1 MSIARS
7 CATLIIATLLGACQ
21 QQKVPSASV
30 PRTFANV
37 DDARLARAESDADDW
52 LSYGR
57 TYNEQRFSA
66 LEQINASNVG
76 QLELAWFHD
85 LDTNRGQE
93 ATPIVVDGVMYTST
107 AWSKVIA
114 LDAATGKALWTYDP
128 QVPGATAIKACCDV
142 VNRGVAVYRGK
153 VYVGALDGRLIA
165 LDAATG
171 KVVWSVETTDPK
183 ASYTITG
190 APRVVKGKVIIGNGG
205 ADIYQVRGFVS
216 AYDAETGKLAWR
228 FYTVPGDPAK
238 GPDGAA
244 SDKVLAE
251 KALPTWFGKWHEY
264 GGGGTAWDSI
274 VYDQELDQLY
284 IGTGNGLPWNRKIR
298 SEGQG
303 DNLFLCSII
312 ALRPDTGEYLWHYQ
326 VNPGETWDYN
336 ANQTITLTDLVI
348 DGRKRKALLQA
359 PKNGFFYVIDRESGK
374 LLSARNFVPVTWAT
388 GIDLETGRPREVPEA
403 RYENT
408 TFLAQPGGAGAH
420 SWHPMAYSPATGFAY
435 IPAQELPMAYRDDPA
450 FTAHPKTL
458 NTGIDFSL
466 LGAPDDLAQR
476 AAILPMLKG
485 RLIAWDPV
493 AQKEAWHVEHSGPWN
508 GGVLATAGDLVFQ
521 GTADKQLQA
530 FRASSGERLWRY
542 DVQTGV
548 IGGPVT
554 YRAGGEQYIA
564 VMAGYGGAVPL
575 ALPAL
580 KPAFAAPNG
589 RVLAFKL
596 KGGARLPAY
605 TQVPLPPATP
615 TSEQWPQPRIDEGRG
630 LYSSYCSRCH
640 GASLLSTG
648 ILPDLRRSPMSG
660 HRGSFAKVVLEGA
673 LEPRG
678 MISFAG
684 SLTSEQVESIRAYVI
699 SSARLLQSQEAGPAG
714 TVTH

>member
-1 MSIARS
+1 MSIARG
-7 CATLIIATLLGACQ
+7 CAALILVTLLAACQ
-21 QQKVPSASV
+21 QQKVPATSA
-30 PRTFANV
+30 PQAFANV
-37 DDARLARAESDADDW
+37 DDARLLRADSDADDW

-57 TYNEQRFSA
+57 TYNEQRFSS
-66 LEQINASNVG
+66 LVDINAGNVG

-93 ATPIVVDGVMYTST
+93 ATPIIVDGVMYTST
-107 AWSKVIA
+107 AWSKVVA
-114 LDAATGKALWTYDP
+114 LDAASGKQLWMYDP

-171 KVVWSVETTDPK
+171 KVVWSVATTDAK
-183 ASYTITG
+183 DSYTITG
-190 APRVVKGKVIIGNGG
+190 APRIVKGKVIIGNGG
-205 ADIYQVRGFVS
+205 ADIYQVRGYVS

-251 KALPTWFGKWHEY
+251 KALATWFGKWHEY

-274 VYDQELDQLY
+274 VYDAELDQLY
-284 IGTGNGLPWNRKIR
+284 VGTGNGLPWNRRIR
-298 SEGQG
+298 SEGKG

-336 ANQTITLTDLVI
+336 ANQSITLTELVI
-348 DGRKRKALLQA
+348 EGQKRKVLLQA

-374 LLSARNFVPVTWAT
+374 LLSAHNFVPVTWAT
-388 GIDLETGRPREVPEA
+388 GIDIETGRPKEVPEA

-408 TFLAQPGGAGAH
+408 TFIAQPGGAGAH
-420 SWHPMAYSPATGFAY
+420 NWQPMAYSPSTGLAY

-450 FTAHPKTL
+450 FNARAKTL

-476 AAILPMLKG
+476 AAISTMLKG

-493 AQKEAWHVEHSGPWN
+493 AQKEVWHVEHTGPWN

-521 GTADKQLQA
+521 GTADKQLKA
-530 FRASSGERLWRY
+530 FRASNGESLWNY

-548 IGGPVT
+548 VGGPVT
-554 YRAGGEQYIA
+554 YRVGGEQYIA

-596 KGGARLPAY
+596 KGSARLPAY
-605 TQVPLPPATP
+605 TPVPLPPAILA
-615 TSEQWPQPRIDEGRG
+615 SDQWSQPRVDEGRG

-648 ILPDLRRSPMSG
+648 ILPDLRRSPMSS
-660 HRGSFAKVVLEGA
+660 HRESFATVVLEGA
-673 LEPRG
+673 LESRG
-678 MISFAG
+678 MISFADTL
-684 SLTSEQVESIRAYVI
+684 SADQVESIRAYVN
-699 SSARLLQSQEAGPAG
+699 SSARVLHKQEA
-714 TVTH
+714 VTQ

>member
-1 MSIARS
+1 MRIAHR
-7 CATLIIATLLGACQ
+7 CATLAVLALLGACQ
-21 QQKVPSASV
+21 KQQPPVAEAATA
-30 PRTFANV
+30 RTFANV
-37 DDARLARAESDADDW
+37 DDARLASADSNADDW
-52 LSYGR
+52 LSHGR
-57 TYNEQRFSA
+57 TYSEQRFSPLA
-66 LEQINASNVG
+66 EINATNVG

-93 ATPIVVDGVMYTST
+93 ATPIIVDGVMYTST
-107 AWSKVIA
+107 AWSKVVA
-114 LDAATGKALWTYDP
+114 LDAATGKQLWTYDP

-153 VYVGALDGRLIA
+153 VYVGTLDGRLIA

-171 KVVWSVETTDPK
+171 KPVWSVETTDPK

-205 ADIYQVRGFVS
+205 ADTYQVRGYVTS
-216 AYDAETGKLAWR
+216 YDAETGKLAWR

-251 KALPTWFGKWHEY
+251 KALPTWFGKWYEF

-284 IGTGNGLPWNRKIR
+284 VGTGNGLPWNRRIR
-298 SEGQG
+298 SDGKG

-312 ALRPDTGEYLWHYQ
+312 ALKPDTGEYVWHYQ

-336 ANQTITLTDLVI
+336 ANQTITLTDLVL
-348 DGRKRKALLQA
+348 DGQKRKVLLQA

-374 LLSARNFVPVTWAT
+374 LLSAKNFVAVNWAT
-388 GIDLETGRPREVPEA
+388 GIDLATGRPQETPEA
-403 RYENT
+403 RYEKAI
-408 TFLAQPGGAGAH
+408 FVAQPGGAGAH
-420 SWHPMAYSPATGFAY
+420 NWHPMAYSPAAGLAY
-435 IPAQELPMAYRDDPA
+435 IPAQELPLAYRDDPA
-450 FTAHPKTL
+450 FAARPKTL

-466 LGAPDDLAQR
+466 LGVPDDPAQR
-476 AAILPMLKG
+476 AAIAKMLTG
-485 RLIAWDPV
+485 RLIAWNPV
-493 AQKEAWHVEHSGPWN
+493 TQQEAWHVDHAGPWN

-521 GTADKQLQA
+521 GTADQKFQA
-530 FRASSGERLWRY
+530 FRASKGERLWNY
-542 DVQTGV
+542 DVQTGTV
-548 IGGPVT
+548 GGPVT

-589 RVLAFKL
+589 RVLAFKI
-596 KGGARLPAY
+596 KGGAQLPAY
-605 TQVPLPPATP
+605 TPVPLPPAMP
-615 TSEQWPQPRIDEGRG
+615 TVEQWPQQRIDEGRG
-630 LYSSYCSRCH
+630 LYSNYCSRCH
-640 GASLLSTG
+640 GASLLSSG
-648 ILPDLRRSPMSG
+648 ILPDLRRSPLSG
-660 HRGSFAKVVLEGA
+660 HSESFAKVVLEGA

-684 SLTSEQVESIRAYVI
+684 SLTAEQVESIRAFVI
-699 SSARLLQSQEAGPAG
+699 SSARLLQEQEAAQKQ
-714 TVTH
+714 

>member
-7 CATLIIATLLGACQ
+7 CVALILVTLLVACQ
-21 QQKVPSASV
+21 QQKAPSASA
-30 PRTFANV
+30 PRAFANV
-37 DDARLARAESDADDW
+37 DDARLLRAESDADDW

-57 TYNEQRFSA
+57 TYSEQRFSSLA
-66 LEQINASNVG
+66 QINASNVG

-107 AWSKVIA
+107 AWSKVVA
-114 LDAATGKALWTYDP
+114 LDAASGKPLWTYDP

-171 KVVWSVETTDPK
+171 KVVWSVATTDAS

-205 ADIYQVRGFVS
+205 ADIYQVRGYVS

-238 GPDGAA
+238 GPDGVA
-244 SDKVLAE
+244 SDKVLAD

-274 VYDQELDQLY
+274 VYDPELDQLY
-284 IGTGNGLPWNRKIR
+284 VGTGNGLPWNRRLR
-298 SEGQG
+298 SDGKG

-312 ALRPDTGEYLWHYQ
+312 ALRPETGEYLWHYQ

-336 ANQTITLTDLVI
+336 ANQSITLTELVI
-348 DGRKRKALLQA
+348 EGQKRKVLLQA
-359 PKNGFFYVIDRESGK
+359 PKNGFFYVIDRENGK

-388 GIDLETGRPREVPEA
+388 GIDLETGRPKEVPEA

-408 TFLAQPGGAGAH
+408 TFIAQPGGAGAH
-420 SWHPMAYSPATGFAY
+420 NWHPMAYSPTTGLAY

-450 FTAHPKTL
+450 FNARPKTL

-476 AAILPMLKG
+476 AAIATMLKG

-493 AQKEAWHVEHSGPWN
+493 AQKEVWHVEHAGPWN

-521 GTADKQLQA
+521 GTADQQLQA
-530 FRASSGERLWRY
+530 FRASSGESLWRY

-548 IGGPVT
+548 VGGPVT
-554 YRAGGEQYIA
+554 YRVGGEQYIA

-605 TQVPLPPATP
+605 TPVPLPPATL

-630 LYSSYCSRCH
+630 LYSTYCSRCH

-660 HRGSFAKVVLEGA
+660 HRESFAKVVLDGA

-678 MISFAG
+678 MISFAD
-684 SLTSEQVESIRAYVI
+684 SLSAEQVESIRAYVN
-699 SSARLLQSQEAGPAG
+699 SSAQLLHAQEAETAREP
-714 TVTH
+714 

>member
-1 MSIARS
+1 MSIIRS
-7 CATLIIATLLGACQ
+7 CAALIVATLLAGCQ
-21 QQKVPSASV
+21 QQKAPE

-37 DDARLARAESDADDW
+37 DDARLESAESNADDW

-66 LEQINASNVG
+66 LEQINAGNVG

-107 AWSKVIA
+107 AWSKVVA
-114 LDAATGKALWTYDP
+114 LDAASGKALWTYDP

-153 VYVGALDGRLIA
+153 VYVGTLDGRLVA
-165 LDAATG
+165 LDAGTG

-205 ADIYQVRGFVS
+205 ADIYQVRGYVS

-238 GPDGAA
+238 GPDNAA

-284 IGTGNGLPWNRKIR
+284 VGTGNGLPWNRRIR
-298 SEGQG
+298 SDGKG

-312 ALRPDTGEYLWHYQ
+312 ALRPSTGEYLWHYQ

-336 ANQTITLTDLVI
+336 ANQSITLTELVI
-348 DGRKRKALLQA
+348 EGRKRKVLLQA

-388 GIDLETGRPREVPEA
+388 GIDLETGRPQEVPES

-408 TFLAQPGGAGAH
+408 TFVAQPGGAGAH
-420 SWHPMAYSPATGFAY
+420 NWHPMAFSPATGLAY

-450 FTAHPKTL
+450 FSAHPKTL

-476 AAILPMLKG
+476 AAIATMLKG

-493 AQKEAWHVEHSGPWN
+493 AQKEAWRVEHSGPWN

-530 FRASSGERLWRY
+530 FRASNGERLWHY

-554 YRAGGEQYIA
+554 YRVGGEQYVA

-605 TQVPLPPATP
+605 TPVPLPAATP
-615 TSEQWPQPRIDEGRG
+615 TNEQWPQTRIDEGRG
-630 LYSSYCSRCH
+630 LYSTYCSRCH

-648 ILPDLRRSPMSG
+648 ILPDLRRSPMTG
-660 HRGSFAKVVLEGA
+660 HQESFANVVLKGA

-684 SLTSEQVESIRAYVI
+684 SLTAEQVESIRAYVI
-699 SSARLLQSQEAGPAG
+699 SSARVLQKQESE
-714 TVTH
+714 

>member
-1 MSIARS
+1 MTIAHR
-7 CATLIIATLLGACQ
+7 CVALGLLVLLSACQ
-21 QQKVPSASV
+21 RQQSPSASASET
-30 PRTFANV
+30 RAFANV
-37 DDARLARAESDADDW
+37 DDARLAGAESNADDW
-52 LSYGR
+52 LSHGR
-57 TYNEQRFSA
+57 TYSEQRFSPLA
-66 LEQINASNVG
+66 EINAKNVG

-93 ATPIVVDGVMYTST
+93 ATPIIVDGVMYTTT
-107 AWSKVIA
+107 AWSKVVA
-114 LDAATGKALWTYDP
+114 LDAASGKHLWTYDP
-128 QVPGATAIKACCDV
+128 KVPGATAIKACCDV

-153 VYVGALDGRLIA
+153 VYVGTLDGRLIA

-171 KVVWSVETTDPK
+171 KPVWSVETTDPQ

-205 ADIYQVRGFVS
+205 ADTYQVRGYVS

-251 KALPTWFGKWHEY
+251 KALPTWFGKWYEF

-284 IGTGNGLPWNRKIR
+284 VGTGNGLPWNRRIR
-298 SEGQG
+298 SEGKG

-312 ALRPDTGEYLWHYQ
+312 ALKPDTGEYLWHYQ

-336 ANQTITLTDLVI
+336 ANQTITLTDLVL
-348 DGRKRKALLQA
+348 DGQKRKVLMQA
-359 PKNGFFYVIDRESGK
+359 PKNGFFYVIDRENGK
-374 LLSARNFVPVTWAT
+374 LLSAKNFVAVNWAT
-388 GIDLETGRPREVPEA
+388 GIDLATGRPQETPEA
-403 RYENT
+403 RYEKAI
-408 TFLAQPGGAGAH
+408 FVAQPGGAGAH
-420 SWHPMAYSPATGFAY
+420 NWHPMAYSPAAGLAY
-435 IPAQELPMAYRDDPA
+435 IPAQELPLAYRDDPA
-450 FTAHPKTL
+450 FAARPKTL

-466 LGAPDDLAQR
+466 LGVPDDPAQR
-476 AAILPMLKG
+476 AAIAKMLTG
-485 RLIAWDPV
+485 RLIAWNPV
-493 AQKEAWHVEHSGPWN
+493 TQQEAWHVDHAGPWN

-530 FRASSGERLWRY
+530 YRASNGERLWNY
-542 DVQTGV
+542 DVQTGTV
-548 IGGPVT
+548 GGPVS

-589 RVLAFKL
+589 RVLAFKI
-596 KGGARLPAY
+596 KGGAKLPAY
-605 TQVPLPPATP
+605 TPVPLPPAMP
-615 TSEQWPQPRIDEGRG
+615 TAEQWPQQRIDEGRG
-630 LYSSYCSRCH
+630 LYSNYCSRCH
-640 GASLLSTG
+640 GASLLSSG
-648 ILPDLRRSPMSG
+648 ILPDLRRSPMAG
-660 HRGSFAKVVLEGA
+660 HPESFTKVVLEGA

-684 SLTSEQVESIRAYVI
+684 SLTAEQVESIRAYVI
-699 SSARLLQSQEAGPAG
+699 SSARLLQAQEAAQKQ
-714 TVTH
+714 

>member
-1 MSIARS
+1 MRTAHR
-7 CATLIIATLLGACQ
+7 CATLILVTLLGACQ
-21 QQKVPSASV
+21 QQTPMTSGSASA
-30 PRTFANV
+30 PRAFANV
-37 DDARLARAESDADDW
+37 DDARLSRAESDADNW

-57 TYNEQRFSA
+57 TYSEQRFSPLA
-66 LEQINASNVG
+66 QINADNVG

-107 AWSKVIA
+107 AWSKVVA
-114 LDAATGKALWTYDP
+114 LDAASGRALWTYDP
-128 QVPGATAIKACCDV
+128 RVPGATAIKACCDV

-153 VYVGALDGRLIA
+153 VYLGTLDGRLIA
-165 LDAATG
+165 LDAANG
-171 KVVWSVETTDPK
+171 KPVWSVETTEPK

-205 ADIYQVRGFVS
+205 ADTYQVRGYVS

-251 KALPTWFGKWHEY
+251 KARPSWFGKWYEY

-284 IGTGNGLPWNRKIR
+284 VGTGNGLPWNRRIR
-298 SEGQG
+298 SDGKG

-312 ALRPDTGEYLWHYQ
+312 ALEPDTGEYLWHYQ

-336 ANQTITLTDLVI
+336 ANQTITLTDLVL
-348 DGRKRKALLQA
+348 DGRKRKVLMQA
-359 PKNGFFYVIDRESGK
+359 PKNGFFYVIDRENGK
-374 LLSARNFVPVTWAT
+374 LLSARNFVDVNWAT
-388 GIDLETGRPREVPEA
+388 GIDIATGRPQETPEA
-403 RYENT
+403 RYENAI
-408 TFLAQPGGAGAH
+408 FVARPGGAGAH
-420 SWHPMAYSPATGFAY
+420 SWQPMAYSPATGLAY
-435 IPAQELPMAYRDDPA
+435 IPAQELPLAYRDDPA
-450 FTAHPKTL
+450 FAARPKTL

-466 LGAPDDLAQR
+466 LGVPDDPAQR
-476 AAILPMLKG
+476 AAIAKVLTG
-485 RLIAWDPV
+485 RLIAWNPV
-493 AQKEAWHVEHSGPWN
+493 TQQEAWHVEHAGPWN
-508 GGVLATAGDLVFQ
+508 GGVLATAGDLIFQ

-530 FRASSGERLWRY
+530 FRASSGEQLWKY

-548 IGGPVT
+548 VGGPVT
-554 YRAGGEQYIA
+554 YRVDGEQYIA

-580 KPAFAAPNG
+580 KAAFAAPNG
-589 RVLAFKL
+589 RVLAFKI

-605 TQVPLPPATP
+605 TPVPLPPAMP
-615 TSEQWPQPRIDEGRG
+615 TAEQWPQQRIDEGNG
-630 LYSSYCSRCH
+630 LYSNYCSRCH
-640 GASLLSTG
+640 GASLLSSG
-648 ILPDLRRSPMSG
+648 ILPDLRRSPMAG
-660 HRGSFAKVVLEGA
+660 HPASFAKVVLDGA

-684 SLTSEQVESIRAYVI
+684 SLTPEQVEAIRAYVI
-699 SSARLLQSQEAGPAG
+699 SSAKVLQAQEG
-714 TVTH
+714 THKQ

>member
-1 MSIARS
+1 MNITRS
-7 CATLIIATLLGACQ
+7 CAALLVVTLLGACQ
-21 QQKVPSASV
+21 QQKAPSASA
-30 PRTFANV
+30 PRAFANV
-37 DDARLARAESDADDW
+37 DDARLESAESNADDW

-57 TYNEQRFSA
+57 TYNEQRFST
-66 LEQINASNVG
+66 LEQINAGNVG

-107 AWSKVIA
+107 AWSKVVA
-114 LDAATGKALWTYDP
+114 LDAASGKALWTYDP

-153 VYVGALDGRLIA
+153 VYVGTLDGRLVA
-165 LDAATG
+165 LDAGTG

-205 ADIYQVRGFVS
+205 ADIYRVRGYVS

-228 FYTVPGDPAK
+228 FYTVPGDPAQ
-238 GPDGAA
+238 GPDGAV

-251 KALPTWFGKWHEY
+251 KALPTWFGKWYEY

-284 IGTGNGLPWNRKIR
+284 VGTGNGLPWNRRIR
-298 SEGQG
+298 SDGKG

-312 ALRPDTGEYLWHYQ
+312 ALRPSTGEYLWHYQ

-336 ANQTITLTDLVI
+336 ANQSITLTELVI
-348 DGRKRKALLQA
+348 EGRKRKVLLQA

-374 LLSARNFVPVTWAT
+374 LLSARNFVPVTWAK
-388 GIDLETGRPREVPEA
+388 GIDLETGRPQEVPEA

-408 TFLAQPGGAGAH
+408 TFIAQPGGAGAH
-420 SWHPMAYSPATGFAY
+420 NWHPMAFSPATGLAY

-450 FTAHPKTL
+450 FDARPKTL

-476 AAILPMLKG
+476 AAIATMLKG

-493 AQKEAWHVEHSGPWN
+493 AQKEAWHVEHTGPWN

-521 GTADKQLQA
+521 GTADKRLQA
-530 FRASSGERLWRY
+530 FRASNGEQLWNF

-554 YRAGGEQYIA
+554 YRVGGEQYIA

-605 TQVPLPPATP
+605 TPVPLPPATP
-615 TSEQWPQPRIDEGRG
+615 TTEQWPQTRIDEGRG
-630 LYSSYCSRCH
+630 LYSTYCSRCH

-648 ILPDLRRSPMSG
+648 ILPDLRRSPMTG
-660 HRGSFAKVVLEGA
+660 HQASFANIVLDGA

-684 SLTSEQVESIRAYVI
+684 SLTAGQVESIRAYVI
-699 SSARLLQSQEAGPAG
+699 SSARVLQAQEAGEARA
-714 TVTH
+714 VTQ